1 MKLKARSNIVLIITI
16 IVTILAIASP
26 FIAGNINR
34 HLSGVPEIIGGKG
47 DFTNAKSNYTLYLTG
62 EWEYYDGVHII
73 SNRKQTDSVI
83 TEIPTPI
90 VEPITSLSK
99 ANGFTASYKITVKNL
114 SFICSIQLL
123 SPLYS
128 F

>member
-34 HLSGVPEIIGGKG
+34 HHSGVPSLVGGKG
-47 DFTNAKSNYTLYLTG
+47 DFSNAKSDYTLYLTG
-62 EWEYYDGVHII
+62 DWEYYDGVHII
-73 SNRKQTDSVI
+73 SNGEHVDSVI

-90 VEPITSLSK
+90 VKPI
-99 ANGFTASYKITVKNL
+99 
-114 SFICSIQLL
+114 
-123 SPLYS
+123 
-128 F
+128 